1 MTTYAK
7 SYQQNG
13 SIVMEEQFIAKSSLD
28 LKMELQARYKAA
40 RSRIDRGAIELRYK
54 KIQEEKEKQ
63 FEKEIEEKIKRER
76 EKKRLEEEIVRKF
89 KIHRDFLIL
98 QKLSGEDGEVPP
110 KKLEEEIEFWKSAQK
125 YIRGQSIPDVIRR
138 IVAEVCLK
146 HNQFLLDIESDRRTK
161 EVIKARQEL
170 MYRLRTETTWSLPR
184 IGRFLGNRDHTTII
198 HGFHKFKKQLESGEV
213 SL

>member
-1 MTTYAK
+1 M
-7 SYQQNG
+7 
-13 SIVMEEQFIAKSSLD
+13 
-28 LKMELQARYKAA
+28 
-40 RSRIDRGAIELRYK
+40 
-54 KIQEEKEKQ
+54 
-63 FEKEIEEKIKRER
+63 
-76 EKKRLEEEIVRKF
+76 
-89 KIHRDFLIL
+89 IL